1 MARDPLV
8 RSTATAAS
16 KEGTDAS
23 AETLQLLVAEK
34 GNRTALRDLLS
45 SHYEVDDSP
54 TVRDADLYIVDDH
67 TFPDYHDELRE
78 RVERSDPVFCPVV
91 LIRRRDSSIRISLS
105 APDERDGPVLIDDIV
120 DAPIDRGILFRRIDT
135 LLVRRRQSLELLE
148 YVGRLEESN
157 RALEQF
163 AHAVSHDLQE
173 PLRMVSSYVG
183 LIEERYGD
191 TLDEDGIE
199 FIRFALDGAERMRK
213 MIDGLLE
220 YSRVDSGGDPF
231 DSVDLNAVLGD
242 VRIDLQVKIGEE
254 DARITAD
261 ALPSV
266 EGDASQL
273 RQLFQNLLSNAI
285 EYHGDEP
292 PRIHVSAAREG
303 DEWAIS
309 VRDEGIG
316 IPPEQQDRVFELF
329 TRLHAPEEY
338 SGTGLGLTLC
348 RRIVERHGG
357 RIRVESEPER
367 GSTFTFTLPVPGEA
381 PG

>member
-1 MARDPLV
+1 
-8 RSTATAAS
+8 
-16 KEGTDAS
+16 
-23 AETLQLLVAEK
+23 
-34 GNRTALRDLLS
+34 
-45 SHYEVDDSP
+45 
-54 TVRDADLYIVDDH
+54 
-67 TFPDYHDELRE
+67 
-78 RVERSDPVFCPVV
+78 
-91 LIRRRDSSIRISLS
+91 
-105 APDERDGPVLIDDIV
+105 
-120 DAPIDRGILFRRIDT
+120 
-135 LLVRRRQSLELLE
+135 
-148 YVGRLEESN
+148 
-157 RALEQF
+157 
-163 AHAVSHDLQE
+163 
-173 PLRMVSSYVG
+173 MVSSYVG